1 MRFILIAAALA
12 LAAGCQ
18 RIEQETD
25 NTAAACDARASRTW
39 SAAGADYNV
48 EAVSTGP
55 DCDRAVATLVIRDSS
70 GVPLYAEAHLAT
82 HIMTLAPAQD
92 AAAMETALGEWTT
105 STNST
110 MATSSALP
118 DWRENAQGPENG
130 EFPFYPEAGYDRES
144 YMTLRQNN
152 LPLFCYVQGME
163 SMACLALGD
172 GELDK
177 VGVQTFPG

>member
-1 MRFILIAAALA
+1 MRFILIAAALT
-12 LAAGCQ
+12 AATACQ
-18 RIEQETD
+18 RIHEPEQMSAGCE
-25 NTAAACDARASRTW
+25 ARAAQTW
-39 SAAGADYNV
+39 NAAGADYNV

-55 DCDRAVATLVIRDSS
+55 DCDRAIATIVIRDSS

-92 AAAMETALGEWTT
+92 AAAMRTALGEWTT

-110 MATSSALP
+110 MATTSALP
-118 DWRENAQGPENG
+118 DWPENAQGPESG
-130 EFPFYPEAGYDRES
+130 EFPFYPEADYDRAS

-163 SMACLALGD
+163 SLACLALDD
-172 GELDK
+172 GQLTK

>member
-12 LAAGCQ
+12 AVAGCQ
-18 RIEQETD
+18 RIAESD
-25 NTAAACDARASRTW
+25 NVVAGCDARAARTW
-39 SAAGADYNV
+39 SAADADYNV
-48 EAVSTGP
+48 EAVSAGP

-92 AAAMETALGEWTT
+92 AAAMETALGEWIT
-105 STNST
+105 SSNST

-118 DWRENAQGPENG
+118 DWPENAPGPISG
-130 EFPFYPEAGYDRES
+130 EFPFYPEPGYDRQR
-144 YMTLRQNN
+144 YMALRQNN

-163 SMACLALGD
+163 SMACLSLGD